1 MDEIGNTKGFQKRSS
16 GHSELKSRE
25 SAVKS
30 HEHAE
35 LQQKPTNRFLCDL
48 TDAGKYSYAV
58 CCGLALRNLYG
69 DSTDNK
75 LVVFIINYLLI
86 CIKLLLHLNRYNHF
100 GLFQIDFINCF
111 LCQ

>member
-1 MDEIGNTKGFQKRSS
+1 MDEIDNTKGFQRRSS
-16 GHSELKSRE
+16 EHSELKSSE

-35 LQQKPTNRFLCDL
+35 SQQKPTNRFLCDL

-75 LVVFIINYLLI
+75 LVIFIINYLLI
-86 CIKLLLHLNRYNHF
+86 CIKLLLASESLRSLWLISNRFHK
-100 GLFQIDFINCF
+100 LF